1 MELYSRT
8 NKQPYKFVLRGR
20 DFNFIIENNFT
31 PKAVLEKLL
40 LCGVRMTFALSQCG
54 NTVHCKIGKN
64 LVAFAGRRRFE
75 WLATQLDMG
84 RQIHGVITV
93 ASGKLPERVIF
104 VSVSYISDELPLIQ
118 KSPDKSKAV
127 FTESKLKAKSA
138 LSLATYRKPKHI
150 PKHPI
155 TEIGFYPHQN
165 FESSCQKQNGKAGIY
180 FIYNKDFKT
189 YVGQSVNIGARWRKH
204 VQELNLGTH
213 HNPLLQADW
222 STLGASG
229 FVFKV
234 MEYNSPEQLD
244 SREKH
249 YIQQLKFLGCVYNAT
264 DDGQGKLPEKQ
275 PEGLSESEPFK
286 CSGDDS
292 FQQAVQNIVDED
304 LPYKSVVELRSSTSV
319 PHNDTHYS
327 EVDYVV
333 SDTQTVA
340 EKHYWEMKNK
350 VEPLSIA
357 KPNHPRVSKNV
368 LKLLKIGSWFSYSC
382 YRKFRFLSSRIK
394 RQNLTHDVRKNLN

>member
-1 MELYSRT
+1 MGTYSGT
-8 NKQPYKFVLRGR
+8 KKQTYEFMLKGR

-31 PKAVLEKLL
+31 PKTVLEKLL
-40 LCGVRMTFALSQCG
+40 LPGARMTFSLPTHGSS
-54 NTVHCKIGKN
+54 VHCKIGKN
-64 LVAFAGRRRFE
+64 LVAFAERRRYE

-84 RQIHGVITV
+84 RQIHGVITT
-93 ASGKLPERVIF
+93 ASGKLPERVVF
-104 VSVSYISDELPLIQ
+104 VSVRYISEDLPLIQ
-118 KSPDKSKAV
+118 KSPDSSTTV
-127 FTESKLKAKSA
+127 VTESTEKAKSD

-155 TEIGFYPHQN
+155 TEIGFYPHQS
-165 FESSCQKQNGKAGIY
+165 FESSCRKQNGKAGIY

-189 YVGQSVNIGARWRKH
+189 YVGQSVNIGARWRRH

-244 SREKH
+244 SMEKH
-249 YIQQLKFLGCVYNAT
+249 YIQQLKLLGCVYNAT

-275 PEGLSESEPFK
+275 PEGLSEPLKYST
-286 CSGDDS
+286 DDL
-292 FQQAVQNIVDED
+292 FQQAVRNIVDED
-304 LPYKSVVELRSSTSV
+304 LPYKSVVELRSSTLV
-319 PHNDTHYS
+319 PYSDTHYS
-327 EVDYVV
+327 EVDYCVG
-333 SDTQTVA
+333 DTQTVA

-350 VEPLSIA
+350 VEPIRFA
-357 KPNHPRVSKNV
+357 TPIHPRVSKNM
-368 LKLLKIGSWFSYSC
+368 LTLMKIGSWFSYSC
-382 YRKFRFLSSRIK
+382 YRKFRFLSNRIK
-394 RQNLTHDVRKNLN
+394 RQNLT